1 MSRQNDAR
9 ATAYRLLATAFLY
22 PTDLDWE
29 LFSNSFQS
37 LMQEA
42 AADLGLDVAAE
53 LGDLSESW
61 VHRPDDAFLHAYT
74 ELFLGS
80 PRGIPAPLNESVY
93 FGDQQLVN
101 TKRTQQ
107 VAEAYQVA
115 GFSPAGEYRDLLP
128 DHLSLELEF
137 MALGCLAG
145 WDNRDFF
152 LAHVHSWHPLAAARI
167 IQADISAFY
176 AAMARLLVE
185 FLDWEHRLVA
195 DAGGTTQPS
204 RIVS

>member
-1 MSRQNDAR
+1 L
-9 ATAYRLLATAFLY
+9 TYRLLATAFLY
-22 PTDLDWE
+22 PMDLDWE

-42 AADLGLDVAAE
+42 SADLGLDVAGE
-53 LGDLSESW
+53 LTDLSERW
-61 VHRPDDAFLHAYT
+61 VHQPDDAFLHDYT

-101 TKRTQQ
+101 TRRTQQ
-107 VAEAYQVA
+107 VAEAYQAA

-152 LAHVHSWHPLAAARI
+152 LAHVHSWHPAAADRI
-167 IQADISAFY
+167 IRADISAFY
-176 AAMARLLVE
+176 SAMARLLVK
-185 FLDWEHRLVA
+185 FLDWEHRRVA
-195 DAGGTTQPS
+195 GIGETEQPTG
-204 RIVS
+204 IVS